1 MADPKPFLPD
11 IPDDVQWLR
20 ASFLVESGAFDEA
33 VTLARN
39 YTGADEKFQN
49 TSIGGNYAINIPP
62 QFTHTADPLVKGIGS
77 TARGNNTD
85 DIAGLTNKADNIG
98 MGRYFSE
105 AIDDNKE
112 LLHLRFGVCEF
123 NSIASFLFTSY
134 DSDLGRLART
144 GEASEGLIERISKM
158 MGKLAGFVAAIPIAS
173 FVTLVRAGNFVA
185 GIVGWGAVMPQ
196 TKFYYIKS
204 TMRLYWKAVNY
215 MANTLAVNMGILP
228 GYNWDGKIDDSG
240 TRTSKYSFITDQKNN
255 PNNPLSPKVVEQMHA
270 ALPDI
275 FRKEGGIDV
284 RAVANKAK
292 RLEIKRKEKLMKIL
306 DDFIK
311 KGNDNLETRQ
321 SAVNALEELLK
332 TPDSQGGAYSPYDNS
347 EGHNATSEHGWFAT
361 YLRSVAAKLRTS
373 EESENINTEIETG
386 GSSDA
391 ESVISSGKSTFNEYM
406 NEARNTLSDWIF
418 QTTEENGEP
427 AVEASPG
434 FKEYVEA
441 DFKSGSDWVTFR
453 VTGDK
458 TVTESFSNETGE
470 SALAEKINSTSGS
483 IRDAKFNLA
492 GGDIGI
498 PVLQQAMEAVMGFGS
513 AAIGSFAKWTGMDG
527 LGVLLGGGFIDIP
540 HTWKNSTAS
549 LPKIEYTIELR
560 ATYGNKISIFTD
572 IYIPLLML
580 LASTLP
586 LSTGRK
592 SYTSPFLVEA
602 YRKGRSQVRLGIVD
616 SVSITRGAGNAAWS
630 VDQLPLAVD
639 VNLSISDLTQMVH
652 MPIDDTIGAYDDD
665 SGFTD
670 YMATLGSLGLS
681 DMTMYPLLAAR
692 AKAKFQYD
700 WHNLIFNNSA
710 AMASFFSNINLP
722 IPGTNIAI
730 KEIIDTFGLMGA
742 KTTLDSR
749 GG

>member
-1 MADPKPFLPD
+1 MANPKPILPD

-20 ASFLVESGAFDEA
+20 ASFLVESDAFDEA
-33 VTLARN
+33 ITLARN
-39 YTGADEKFQN
+39 YTDADEKFQN
-49 TSIGGNYAINIPP
+49 TSLGGNYAINIPP
-62 QFTHTADPLVKGIGS
+62 QFTHTADPLVKGVGS
-77 TARGNNTD
+77 TARGNKTSNIT
-85 DIAGLTNKADNIG
+85 GLTTNADDIG

-144 GEASEGLIERISKM
+144 GEASESLIERM
-158 MGKLAGFVAAIPIAS
+158 TRMLGKLAGFVAAIPIAS

-185 GIVGWGAVMPQ
+185 NILGWGVVMPQ
-196 TKFYYIKS
+196 TNFYYIKS

-215 MANTLAVNMGILP
+215 MANSLAVNMGILP

-240 TRTSKYSFITDQKNN
+240 DRSSKYTFISDQKNN
-255 PNNPLSPKVVEQMHA
+255 PNNPLTPSVVEQMHRA
-270 ALPDI
+270 MPDI

-292 RLEIKRKEKLMKIL
+292 RLEIKRKEELMNVL
-306 DDFIK
+306 EEFIN
-311 KGNDNLETRQ
+311 KGDDNLSTRQ
-321 SAVNALEELLK
+321 SAVAALEKLLSS
-332 TPDSQGGAYSPYDNS
+332 PDSMGGAYDEDDS
-347 EGHNATSEHGWFAT
+347 ATSENGWFRS
-361 YLRSVAAKLRTS
+361 YLLSVAAKLRTS
-373 EESENINTEIETG
+373 EENINVNSNIETG
-386 GSSDA
+386 GNVSTEA
-391 ESVISSGKSTFNEYM
+391 VVAGGESAFNSFM

-418 QTTEENGEP
+418 ENTSDAESGEP
-427 AVEASPG
+427 AIKPSTG
-434 FKEYVEA
+434 FKEYLEA

-498 PVLQQAMEAVMGFGS
+498 PVLQQAMEAIMGFGS
-513 AAIGSFAKWTGMDG
+513 AAVGSFAKWTGMDG

-580 LASTLP
+580 MASTLP
-586 LSTGRK
+586 LSTGKK

-602 YRKGRSQVRLGIVD
+602 YRKGKSQVRLGIVD
-616 SVSITRGAGNAAWS
+616 SISITRGAGNAAWS

-639 VNLSISDLTQMVH
+639 VTLSISDLTQMVH

-700 WHNLIFNNSA
+700 WHNLIFNNSS

-722 IPGTNIAI
+722 IPGSNIAI
-730 KEIIDTFGLMGA
+730 KEIINTFGLMGA
-742 KTTLDSR
+742 ETTLDSR